1 MTPAQKQEYANRLE
15 KVIEDLDQRRIELL
29 RDIVACL
36 SKVIDEIPDRD

>member
-15 KVIEDLDQRRIELL
+15 GEIDALDQRRIELL

-36 SKVIDEIPDRD
+36 SKIVDAIPERE

>member
-15 KVIEDLDQRRIELL
+15 NEIENLDQRRIELL

-36 SKVIDEIPDRD
+36 SKVIDAIPDRD